1 MANMRRYA
9 NVSCKTADAFR
20 FVQVGRFDCNTQD
33 EVYTGKICAALCYD
47 LFHSQS
53 KENVKVMVEM
63 NFNGKSFVTAFQLH
77 PDYSDS
83 ELVRTYHTKPIPGET
98 QRRRLGFKMTTTKEY
113 RHNNAEKCRAASERW
128 RKNKGL
134 EWFRKKEAK
143 RRLDIKIKISGS
155 ISGRIWETLK
165 KGSKAN
171 RHWEELV
178 GYTVDQLKAHLEKLF
193 KPGMTW
199 ENYGTYWHIDHK
211 TPIAVFNFQKPEDID
226 FRLCWSLKN
235 LQPLQAKDNI
245 RKGAKLEQPFQP
257 SLAIAV
263 HSE

>member
-1 MANMRRYA
+1 MRRYA
-9 NVSCKTADAFR
+9 NVSCKTADLFR

-113 RHNNAEKCRAASERW
+113 YC
-128 RKNKGL
+128 
-134 EWFRKKEAK
+134 
-143 RRLDIKIKISGS
+143 
-155 ISGRIWETLK
+155 K
-165 KGSKAN
+165 KGE
-171 RHWEELV
+171 RLV
-178 GYTVDQLKAHLEKLF
+178 EMRRIIPRDRKTLEQMQAFGYVKGKL
-193 KPGMTW
+193 G
-199 ENYGTYWHIDHK
+199 G
-211 TPIAVFNFQKPEDID
+211 IACHDDLSLPVFNHISRMLDEDTFVEWLDECLDKCADEKVKWGINSLMEKWDMENPELSD
-226 FRLCWSLKN
+226 
-235 LQPLQAKDNI
+235 
-245 RKGAKLEQPFQP
+245 GAFGALYGVP
-257 SLAIAV
+257 SDGGQMAGLGEIGMIPQRNPY
-263 HSE
+263 SSM

>member
-1 MANMRRYA
+1 MLYRATESLWTGSFGIGNENNM
-9 NVSCKTADAFR
+9 V
-20 FVQVGRFDCNTQD
+20 D
-33 EVYTGKICAALCYD
+33 ETTKCCTKCGEC
-47 LFHSQS
+47 
-53 KENVKVMVEM
+53 
-63 NFNGKSFVTAFQLH
+63 
-77 PDYSDS
+77 
-83 ELVRTYHTKPIPGET
+83 KPISLFYERK
-98 QRRRLGFKMTTTKEY
+98 RRGTVDGYQAWCKKCHAAYVQEWFQENRDKMRAYSREY

-165 KGSKAN
+165 RGSKAN

-235 LQPLQAKDNI
+235 LRPLEATKNMS
-245 RKGAKLEQPFQP
+245 KGAKIHKPFQP
-257 SLAIAV
+257 SLAIGV
-263 HSE
+263 R